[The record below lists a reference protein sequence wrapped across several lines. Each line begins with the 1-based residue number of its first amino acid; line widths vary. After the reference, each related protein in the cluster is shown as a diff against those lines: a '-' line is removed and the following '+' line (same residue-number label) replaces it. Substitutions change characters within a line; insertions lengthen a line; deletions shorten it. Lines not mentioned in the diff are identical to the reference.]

1 MKFGESKPIQED
13 ERPIANSGN
22 ANFMEILEREMK
34 KGGAVKPTSQP
45 TQQKL
50 ASNRQTAPKI
60 YD

>member
-1 MKFGESKPIQED
+1 MKFGESKPIQEE
-13 ERPIANSGN
+13 ERPIANRGK
-22 ANFMEILEREMK
+22 ANSKEMFEREKK